1 MIPKKLCS
9 LGVLDI
15 NLNLVLRKSLADKY
29 NFNINNYDT
38 VEDLQTLFYKETQSK
53 CNNYYYYNDSHDQIK
68 EKINYLDY
76 ISLSSNNNL
85 INTLLFINRAYK
97 TKTFIEFIMLN
108 QMEFSESTKFI
119 RKMLQEIFDKNYFFI
134 IENKVLDIPSKI
146 KFIIKILNDND
157 DEIISMKSFELFE
170 MNEIEFEQN
179 KINIKDED
187 SENNSFYKNSIHILD
202 IDKINYN
209 FINTNYFLL
218 DMSIIKDFKFV
229 NENDFSCFIYEI
241 IKRYPKIN
249 IILIADNFINN
260 IEKNKLKFNKQLI
273 ELSDIIFASRNKLN
287 NFFKMY
293 NLTLKNKTKNNN
305 EKDSNS
311 NHLNN
316 NIELIGN
323 QNSKKYDLITEEQ
336 EKCRKNISRLT
347 VLLEDFNNIT
357 IYKQEG
363 IQMKINYVEIFPL
376 TTMNTKNVN
385 KIKYLLSSSEKF
397 YHIFIAGFLSRLIH
411 DKSPRVCVGA
421 GDLLIKKSMLL
432 FKNNIDY
439 INDIDQ
445 FNVLVPSLKISRKRK
460 KNNKIIKEYEELASK
475 ENKFV
480 LDCTNASKSK
490 IREYN
495 PLLDLN
501 CASYL
506 LKYQNMKHL
515 KHIGFINKNGIV
527 LNDPDSIKRKK
538 NNSNTI
544 NNIIKNKI
552 LTDSNFFLRNNK
564 IPFSKTSNNT
574 ININNDSPDIKH
586 SPKFKRIFN
595 PIIDK
600 NINNKIGLLSP
611 KLNIKSIFTK
621 KFSKSKNECH
631 FPKMSKTY
639 YNYSNQESKLSDN
652 NSFNNN
658 GINLRKSKS
667 MYSRNIYSLMKSK
680 RNQSLNNY
688 KKNDNK
694 LLIEMLKNNQKKSN
708 YFPKIIKKIFN

>member
-15 NLNLVLRKSLADKY
+15 NLNLVLRKSLAGKY
-29 NFNINNYDT
+29 NFNINDYNT
-38 VEDLQTLFYKETQSK
+38 VEDLQTLFYHESQSN
-53 CNNYYYYNDSHDQIK
+53 CNNYYYNDSQDQFK

-170 MNEIEFEQN
+170 INEMEFEQN
-179 KINIKDED
+179 RINIKDD
-187 SENNSFYKNSIHILD
+187 VSENNYTFYKNSKSNHILD

-209 FINTNYFLL
+209 FKNTNYFLL
-218 DMSIIKDFKFV
+218 DMSIIKDFKYL
-229 NENDFSCFIYEI
+229 NEKDFFFFFYEI

-249 IILIADNFINN
+249 IILIVDNYINN
-260 IEKNKLKFNKQLI
+260 IDKNILKFNKKLI
-273 ELSDIIFASRNKLN
+273 EMSDIIFSSRNKLN
-287 NFFKMY
+287 NFFKIY

-305 EKDSNS
+305 EKDSNI

-323 QNSKKYDLITEEQ
+323 QNTKKYDLITEDQ

-347 VLLEDFNNIT
+347 ILLEDFNNIT

-385 KIKYLLSSSEKF
+385 KIKYLISSSDKF

-421 GDLLIKKSMLL
+421 GDLLIKKSMFI

-445 FNVLVPSLKISRKRK
+445 FNVLVPSLKISRRRK

-495 PLLDLN
+495 PLLDHN

-515 KHIGFINKNGIV
+515 KHIGFINKNGYV

-564 IPFSKTSNNT
+564 IPFSKTNYNT
-574 ININNDSPDIKH
+574 INSNNDSLSIKN

-600 NINNKIGLLSP
+600 NINNNIGLLSP

-639 YNYSNQESKLSDN
+639 YNYSNHQESKLSDN

-658 GINLRKSKS
+658 RIYLRKSES

-680 RNQSLNNY
+680 RNRSL
-688 KKNDNK
+688 KK
-694 LLIEMLKNNQKKSN
+694 
-708 YFPKIIKKIFN
+708 